1 MKKTAGFIA
10 ILFALLLQMGC
21 SMPLSILNSAD
32 SADIYKAWGGR
43 YCTGDMYLAG
53 NSEIILRLGN
63 YKLYGDSVLSKA
75 PKLPS
80 CRYYLMLVSS
90 GYSRSVF
97 QTPST
102 LVVVID
108 DEAVIPLSIS
118 GATTSGAKGKYLLSN
133 AQDSPATPNADVY
146 EMQPFYK
153 KIVYYGIDARVIK
166 SMAESKKLYLKTEN
180 NIYDL
185 MKLDDKKKYAPR
197 TFIEGCRKFYY
208 DVVLSQ
214 CGPMNEK

>member
-10 ILFALLLQMGC
+10 ILFALLLQTGC

-32 SADIYKAWGGR
+32 SADIYKAWGER
-43 YCTGDMYLAG
+43 YCTGDMYIAG
-53 NSEIILRLGN
+53 NPEISLRLGN
-63 YKLYGDSVLSKA
+63 YKLYGDSILDKA
-75 PKLPS
+75 PKLPA

-102 LVVVID
+102 LSVVID
-108 DEAVIPLSIS
+108 EAIIPLNIS
-118 GATTSGAKGKYLLSN
+118 GASTSGAKGKYLLSN
-133 AQDSPATPNADVY
+133 AQDSPATSNADVY
-146 EMQPFYK
+146 EMQPFNK
-153 KIVYYGIDARVIK
+153 KIVYYGVDARLIK
-166 SMAESKKLYLKTEN
+166 SMAESKRLYLKTEN

-185 MKLDDKKKYAPR
+185 MKLDDKKKYAPQ